1 MKLEFDSVNEMVGF
15 LQSIGYT
22 VYKGIQYVPQ
32 DNSPF
37 YPNPYPV
44 TYENIKDDPNLSKKI
59 MCKDIKVDNNDPS
72 SCRTVTTSLGDITL
86 H

>member
-44 TYENIKDDPNLSKKI
+44 TYENIKDDPNLSKK
-59 MCKDIKVDNNDPS
+59 VDNNDPS
-72 SCRTVTTSLGDITL
+72 SCRTVTTSRGDITL